1 MIKEQF
7 LLREAANKMNK
18 NSNIAKNQSR
28 LTAMRLAELNATDKE
43 DLINCASDMT
53 KTASLDK
60 SEAMV
65 VAQAIR
71 AKYLPNIAKQ
81 AGLVVSGLD
90 LEDGKETVDFA
101 NDSSDDDEDDLEFH
115 HFESDEDSDDE
126 ENDDM
131 SDDMDDEDEVDDSDD
146 VATFEIEVP
155 ADMVDAAQQ
164 AVQEALDN
172 LLGGEDMSEDMDDDM
187 SDDDMSDD
195 DMSDDEM
202 SDDDM
207 SDDDEVS
214 YMHKNSNEV
223 RKMTKQAL
231 AERKAQR
238 EALLRRAE
246 REEILKK
253 IASEEEVYPA
263 ASAGFKYNN
272 EMANMPGE
280 VDYPQ
285 FEMENSGSNSLK
297 GDNPT
302 WAEQK
307 VPTNNPGS
315 LQFPDVTKPTK
326 FEGSGDG
333 SLEYT
338 VDWKSLENPSEGAQ
352 EDLVSYPSQMPSM
365 PHKATKTSSVRH
377 SVECTACGTRM
388 AMTEEEMEDDNTVC
402 ANSNCPTRTAAMH
415 DEKHMAEVEDDEETA
430 EADDMHKESQ
440 LTGTDVRLDPVNKKV
455 VDLMKN
461 TGNNAVNN
469 AADAVASIETA
480 RIKTAYS
487 CSSKLAVAGV
497 ITFDEVDSY
506 AEQMLTD
513 NLKADSMIRQT
524 KLLLKSAQSAT
535 ERVAAAAAERMGS
548 VRTASNLGISTSPA
562 FSGGQT
568 HNNSA
573 ALDIQGALKG
583 TWTMPTIED

>member
-1 MIKEQF
+1 
-7 LLREAANKMNK
+7 MNK

-28 LTAMRLAELNATDKE
+28 LAAMRLAELNATDKE

-53 KTASLDK
+53 KTASLDN
-60 SEAMV
+60 SEALV

-81 AGLVVSGLD
+81 AGLVMSGLD
-90 LEDGKETVDFA
+90 LENGKETVDFA
-101 NDSSDDDEDDLEFH
+101 NDSSDDNENDLEFH
-115 HFESDEDSDDE
+115 HFESDDDSDE
-126 ENDDM
+126 VEMDDM

-172 LLGGEDMSEDMDDDM
+172 LLGGEDMSEDMDEEM

-202 SDDDM
+202 SDDD
-207 SDDDEVS
+207 EVT

-285 FEMENSGSNSLK
+285 FEMENSGGNSLK

-307 VPTNNPGS
+307 VPTVNPGS

-352 EDLVSYPSQMPSM
+352 DDIASYPSQMPSM
-365 PHKATKTSSVRH
+365 PHKATKTSSVKH
-377 SVECTACGTRM
+377 SVECTSCGTKM

-430 EADDMHKESQ
+430 EADDMKKESQ
-440 LTGTDVRLDPVNKKV
+440 QTGADVNLKPVNDNV
-455 VDLMKN
+455 VKLMKN
-461 TGNNAVNN
+461 TGNTAINN

>member
-1 MIKEQF
+1 LIKEQF

-28 LTAMRLAELNATDKE
+28 LAAMRLAELNATDKE

-53 KTASLDK
+53 KTASLDN
-60 SEAMV
+60 SEALV

-81 AGLVVSGLD
+81 AGLVMSGLD
-90 LEDGKETVDFA
+90 LENGKETVDFA
-101 NDSSDDDEDDLEFH
+101 NDSSDDNENDLEFH
-115 HFESDEDSDDE
+115 HFESDDDSDE
-126 ENDDM
+126 VEMDDM

-172 LLGGEDMSEDMDDDM
+172 LLGGEDMSEDMDEEM

-202 SDDDM
+202 SDDD
-207 SDDDEVS
+207 EVT

-285 FEMENSGSNSLK
+285 FEMENSGGNSLK

-307 VPTNNPGS
+307 VPTVNPGS

-352 EDLVSYPSQMPSM
+352 DDVASYPSQMPSM
-365 PHKATKTSSVRH
+365 PHKATRTSSVKH

-430 EADDMHKESQ
+430 EADDMKKESQ
-440 LTGTDVRLDPVNKKV
+440 QTGADVNLKPVNDNV
-455 VDLMKN
+455 VKLMKN
-461 TGNNAVNN
+461 TGTNAINN

>member
-7 LLREAANKMNK
+7 LLREAAKKMNK

-28 LTAMRLAELNATDKE
+28 LAAMRLAELNATDKE

-53 KTASLDK
+53 RTASLDE
-60 SEAMV
+60 SEAFV
-65 VAQAIR
+65 VAHAIR
-71 AKYLPNIAKQ
+71 AKYLPNIAKV
-81 AGLVVSGLD
+81 AGLDMSNLD

-101 NDSSDDDEDDLEFH
+101 DDSSDDDEDDLEFH
-115 HFESDEDSDDE
+115 HFESDDDSDVETEDDT
-126 ENDDM
+126 NDI
-131 SDDMDDEDEVDDSDD
+131 DEVDESDD
-146 VATFEIEVP
+146 VATIEIEVP

-172 LLGGEDMSEDMDDDM
+172 LLGGEDMSDDMEDDDM
-187 SDDDMSDD
+187 EDDDLSDDDMSDD
-195 DMSDDEM
+195 NMDDEE
-202 SDDDM
+202 M
-207 SDDDEVS
+207 SDDDEVT

-307 VPTNNPGS
+307 VPTKNPGS

-326 FEGSGDG
+326 LDG
-333 SLEYT
+333 SEDGTLEYT
-338 VDWKSLENPSEGAQ
+338 VDWSRVENPSEGAQ
-352 EDLVSYPSQMPSM
+352 DTIAKHPSQMPSM
-365 PHKATKTSSVRH
+365 PHKTTVASSVRH
-377 SVECTACGTRM
+377 SVECTSCGTRM

-402 ANSNCPTRTAAMH
+402 ANANCPTRVASMEKDDEAMMH
-415 DEKHMAEVEDDEETA
+415 DDDEKHGED
-430 EADDMHKESQ
+430 EAGDMEKQSQ
-440 LTGTDVRLDPVNKKV
+440 QTGADVNLKPVNEKV
-455 VDLMKN
+455 VNLMKN

-469 AADAVASIETA
+469 AADAVASIDTA
-480 RIKTAYS
+480 RIKTAFS
-487 CSSKLAVAGV
+487 CASKLALAGV
-497 ITFDEVDSY
+497 INSEEVDSY
-506 AEQMLTD
+506 AEQMLND

-524 KLLLKSAQSAT
+524 KLLLKSAQTAT

-548 VRTASNLGISTSPA
+548 VRTASNLGVSTSPA

-568 HNNSA
+568 TNNSA

>member
-1 MIKEQF
+1 
-7 LLREAANKMNK
+7 MNK

-28 LTAMRLAELNATDKE
+28 LAAMRLAELNATDKE

-53 KTASLDK
+53 KTASLDN
-60 SEAMV
+60 SEALV

-81 AGLVVSGLD
+81 AGLVMSGLD
-90 LEDGKETVDFA
+90 LENGKETVDFA

-115 HFESDEDSDDE
+115 HFESDDDSNE
-126 ENDDM
+126 VEMDDM
-131 SDDMDDEDEVDDSDD
+131 SDDMDDEDEVEDSDD

-172 LLGGEDMSEDMDDDM
+172 LLGGEDMSEDMDEEM

-202 SDDDM
+202 SDDD
-207 SDDDEVS
+207 EVT

-352 EDLVSYPSQMPSM
+352 EDIVNYPSQMPSM
-365 PHKATKTSSVRH
+365 PHKATKTSSVKH
-377 SVECTACGTRM
+377 SVECTACGTKM

-430 EADDMHKESQ
+430 EADDMEKQSQ

-461 TGNNAVNN
+461 TGNSAINN
-469 AADAVASIETA
+469 AADAVASVETA